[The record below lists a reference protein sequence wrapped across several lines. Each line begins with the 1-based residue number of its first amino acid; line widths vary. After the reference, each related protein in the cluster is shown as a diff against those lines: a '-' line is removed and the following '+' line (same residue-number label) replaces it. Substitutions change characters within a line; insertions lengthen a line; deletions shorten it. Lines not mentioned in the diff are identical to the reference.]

1 MQKTTQPLP
10 IPNPD
15 TELFWQ
21 GCGRG
26 ELLLQRCLS
35 CRSYRHPPS
44 PICYSCLS
52 SENEWV
58 AASGQGTV
66 YSFVIV
72 RESLRGWK
80 FEVPYVVAII
90 ELAEGRHMLS
100 NVVGIPVEHVQIGMR
115 VNVFFEQITD
125 EISLPKFKPVEV

>member
-1 MQKTTQPLP
+1 MEKTTQPLP

-15 TELFWQ
+15 TEPFWQ
-21 GCGRG
+21 GCGRSK
-26 ELLLQRCLS
+26 LLLQRCLS

-44 PICYSCLS
+44 PICDSCLS

-58 AASGQGTV
+58 PASGQGTV

-72 RESLRGWK
+72 RESLRGWR

-90 ELAEGRHMLS
+90 ELAEGPHMLS

-115 VNVFFEQITD
+115 VNVFFKQITD

>member
-21 GCGRG
+21 GCGRS

-44 PICYSCLS
+44 PICDTCLS

-58 AASGQGTV
+58 PASGQGTV

-80 FEVPYVVAII
+80 FAVPYVVAII

-100 NVVGIPVEHVQIGMR
+100 NVVGIPVEQVQIGMR
-115 VNVFFEQITD
+115 VRVFFERVNE

>member
-21 GCGRG
+21 GCGRS

-44 PICYSCLS
+44 PICDTCLS

-58 AASGQGTV
+58 PASGQGTV

-80 FEVPYVVAII
+80 FAVPYVVAII

-115 VNVFFEQITD
+115 VRVFFERVNE

>member
-44 PICYSCLS
+44 PICDSCLS

>member
-1 MQKTTQPLP
+1 MQKATVPLP

-15 TELFWQ
+15 TEPFWQ
-21 GCGRG
+21 GCSRS

-44 PICYSCLS
+44 PICDACLS
-52 SENEWV
+52 SEHEWV
-58 AASGQGTV
+58 RASGKGTV

-80 FEVPYVVAII
+80 FEVPYIVAII
-90 ELAEGRHMLS
+90 ELAEGSHILS
-100 NVVGIPVEHVQIGMR
+100 NVVGVPVERVGIGMP
-115 VNVFFEQITD
+115 VHVFFEQITD

>member
-1 MQKTTQPLP
+1 M
-10 IPNPD
+10 
-15 TELFWQ
+15 
-21 GCGRG
+21 
-26 ELLLQRCLS
+26 LQRCLS

-44 PICYSCLS
+44 PICASCLS
-52 SENEWV
+52 PENEWV

-90 ELAEGRHMLS
+90 ELAEGRRMLS

-115 VNVFFEQITD
+115 VSVFFERVNE

>member
-1 MQKTTQPLP
+1 MQNTTQPLP

-44 PICYSCLS
+44 PICDSCLS

-58 AASGQGTV
+58 TASGQGTV

-115 VNVFFEQITD
+115 VRVIFERVNE

>member
-21 GCGRG
+21 GCGRS

-44 PICYSCLS
+44 PICDTCLS

-58 AASGQGTV
+58 PASGQGTV

-72 RESLRGWK
+72 RESLRGLK
-80 FEVPYVVAII
+80 FAVPYVVAII

-100 NVVGIPVEHVQIGMR
+100 NVVGIPVEQVQIGMR
-115 VNVFFEQITD
+115 VRVFFERVNE
-125 EISLPKFKPVEV
+125 EISLPKFKPIEV